1 MIRPALTMC
10 IALYITGCG
19 GDSSSVQELLPESE
33 LGGSPQVDIDF
44 VNTANKS
51 VDYFVKQSG
60 GTETLFDPNTQ
71 VASNSNSEVAS
82 HSVSWSTP
90 TPVVLD
96 IGAWDTNTQS
106 ETSESLE
113 VMLNRADKLWAI
125 AWLDNDELALST
137 IRQQPSSQEG
147 KYSVR
152 VFSHSDSRVQVISSV
167 ISAIEAKKGQITPY
181 LTLENCSGELFF
193 AAESISLCNLDP
205 GKSYLLV
212 TDGEDLLMAAE
223 EK

>member
-1 MIRPALTMC
+1 M
-10 IALYITGCG
+10 
-19 GDSSSVQELLPESE
+19 QELLPESE